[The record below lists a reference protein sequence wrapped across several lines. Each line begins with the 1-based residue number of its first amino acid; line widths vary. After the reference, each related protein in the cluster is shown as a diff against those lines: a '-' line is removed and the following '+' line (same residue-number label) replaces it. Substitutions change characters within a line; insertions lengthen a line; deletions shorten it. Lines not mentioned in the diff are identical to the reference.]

1 MTCIN
6 THDQLAAAGGG
17 IAICPA
23 YSGARRDYRNGWC
36 VYHVNAVGQ
45 QVVTDKNAHF
55 TDYGR
60 KRFGEFGTSRAEAL
74 EEAKRWVAE
83 TYGERGPWVR
93 NRLGDYLPE
102 RIHKAH
108 PLRPLPR
115 KKT

>member
-6 THDQLAAAGGG
+6 THDQLAAAGSGV
-17 IAICPA
+17 AICPA
-23 YSGARRDYRNGWC
+23 YSGARDRNGWV
-36 VYHVNAVGQ
+36 VYR
-45 QVVTDKNAHF
+45 VVRGVRVLTDTRAHHGLMHF
-55 TDYGR
+55 A
-60 KRFGEFGTSRAEAL
+60 EFGTSRAEAL
-74 EEAKRWVAE
+74 KEAKRWVAE